1 MSYLEVSGIDFSYQE
16 DLVLKDISFAIKKG
30 DFLGI
35 IGPNGSGKSTLLKI
49 LSRLLPVRNGTVSLA
64 GQELQKYP
72 IRKLAQKIALVPEEP
87 AINFPFTVEELVLM
101 GRSPHL
107 SFLESLTTKDQ
118 IKANECMERTS
129 TKGLASRPVN
139 ELSSG
144 ERQRAF
150 IAQALAQE
158 PDILLLD
165 EPTAHLDINHQ
176 IEIFNVLK
184 DLQEQ
189 HGLTIITVT
198 HDLNLAALYC
208 STLLLLKEGK
218 LFSQGTPT
226 QVITVENVRT
236 VYHTQVIV
244 QGLPNSDKVQISLIP
259 SKKREE

>member
-1 MSYLEVSGIDFSYQE
+1 MSSLEIAKVRFAYRE
-16 DLVLKDISFAIKKG
+16 EMVLKDISFTVQPG

-49 LSRLLPVRNGTVSLA
+49 LARLLKAKEGTVTLNDLDLNQYPVRTLA
-64 GQELQKYP
+64 K
-72 IRKLAQKIALVPEEP
+72 KIALVPEET
-87 AINFPFTVEELVLM
+87 ALNFPFTVEELVLM
-101 GRSPHL
+101 GRAPHL
-107 SFLESLTTKDQ
+107 SFLQSLAPQDQ
-118 IKANECMERTS
+118 AKANKCMEQTS
-129 TKGLASRPVN
+129 VRYLAGRRVN

-184 DLQEQ
+184 NLQEQ

-208 STLLLLKEGK
+208 DTLLLLKGGE
-218 LFSQGTPT
+218 LFSLGPPAQVLTAENIKNVYQT
-226 QVITVENVRT
+226 QVAIHQHQEIRKLQIT
-236 VYHTQVIV
+236 
-244 QGLPNSDKVQISLIP
+244 LIP
-259 SKKREE
+259 DH

>member
-1 MSYLEVSGIDFSYQE
+1 MSYLEISKITFAYRE
-16 DLVLKDISFAIKKG
+16 NAVLRNISFSVQTG

-49 LSRLLPVRNGTVSLA
+49 LARILPVKEGTLSLNNLDLN
-64 GQELQKYP
+64 QYP
-72 IRKLAQKIALVPEEP
+72 VRTLAKKIALVPEETSLG
-87 AINFPFTVEELVLM
+87 FPFTVQELVLM

-107 SFLESLTTKDQ
+107 SFLQPLAAGDYA
-118 IKANECMERTS
+118 KANECMEKTS
-129 TKGLASRPVN
+129 TKNFSGRRVN

-184 DLQEQ
+184 NLQQQ
-189 HGLTIITVT
+189 HGLTIIAVT

-208 STLLLLKEGK
+208 DTLLLLKGGE
-218 LFSQGTPT
+218 LFSQGQPS
-226 QVITVENVRT
+226 QVITVENIKNVYDTT
-236 VYHTQVIV
+236 VTV
-244 QGLPNSDKVQISLIP
+244 QQHQKINKLQITLIP
-259 SKKREE
+259 NKTKEE

>member
-1 MSYLEVSGIDFSYQE
+1 MGYLEVSGVDFSYQE
-16 DLVLKDISFAIKKG
+16 DLVLKDISFSVRKG

-49 LSRLLPVRNGTVSLA
+49 LARLLPANTGTVSLNDLDLK
-64 GQELQKYP
+64 QYP
-72 IRKLAQKIALVPEEP
+72 VRTLAKKMALVPEETSL
-87 AINFPFTVEELVLM
+87 NFPFTVQELVLM

-107 SFLESLTTKDQ
+107 SFLQPLTPHDHAQ
-118 IKANECMERTS
+118 ANECMEKTS
-129 TKGLASRPVN
+129 TKDLADRRVN

-165 EPTAHLDINHQ
+165 EPTAHLDISHQ
-176 IEIFNVLK
+176 IEILNVLK
-184 DLQEQ
+184 KLQDQ

-208 STLLLLKEGK
+208 ETLLLLKGGE
-218 LFSQGTPT
+218 LFSQGTPA
-226 QVITVENVRT
+226 QVITVENIDQ
-236 VYHTQVIV
+236 VYHT
-244 QGLPNSDKVQISLIP
+244 KVSVDQQQEINKPQITLIP
-259 SKKREE
+259 NHHREA

>member
-1 MSYLEVSGIDFSYQE
+1 MAYLEISKIQFAYRKAM
-16 DLVLKDISFAIKKG
+16 VLKDISFTVHQG

-49 LSRLLPVRNGTVSLA
+49 LARLLKAREGTVALNDLDLK
-64 GQELQKYP
+64 QYP
-72 IRKLAQKIALVPEEP
+72 IRTLAQKIALVPEETLL
-87 AINFPFTVEELVLM
+87 NFPFTVEELVLM

-107 SFLESLTTKDQ
+107 PFLQPLAPKDHA
-118 IKANECMERTS
+118 KANDCMEKTS
-129 TKGLASRPVN
+129 VRDLAGRRIN

-184 DLQEQ
+184 NLQEQ
-189 HGLTIITVT
+189 YGLTIITIT

-208 STLLLLKEGK
+208 DTLLLLKGGE
-218 LFSQGTPT
+218 LFSLGPPS
-226 QVITVENVRT
+226 QVLTAENIKN
-236 VYHTQVIV
+236 VYHTQVTV
-244 QGLPNSDKVQISLIP
+244 QQHQKIKKLQITLIP
-259 SKKREE
+259 NH